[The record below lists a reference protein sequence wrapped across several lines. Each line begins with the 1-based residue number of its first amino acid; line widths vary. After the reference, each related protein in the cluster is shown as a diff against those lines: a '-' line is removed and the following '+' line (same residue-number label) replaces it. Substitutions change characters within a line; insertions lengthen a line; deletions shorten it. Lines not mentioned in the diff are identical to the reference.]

1 MAELTNGL
9 KFSLTNGKLT
19 FTITPSFMETR
30 EVSLL
35 LLFKKRVTYSE
46 GRSKGGHYLAMEN
59 GPLDFHSREGCGCEN
74 GTSWTVVRHLSKP
87 EEV

>member
-19 FTITPSFMETR
+19 FTITPSFMATR

-35 LLFKKRVTYSE
+35 LLFKERVSTVRE
-46 GRSKGGHYLAMEN
+46 EAKGAITWQWKMVPWIFIAG
-59 GPLDFHSREGCGCEN
+59 SI
-74 GTSWTVVRHLSKP
+74 SWTVVRHLSKP